1 MTGDWIDI
9 QADPRHVA
17 RERARARVLR
27 GSAWW
32 RQQLAAGRCHYCGA
46 VFPPAELTMDHV
58 IPVARGGRSIP
69 GNVVPACTACNRTK
83 RHLTPAEQV
92 LATLD
97 APQRH
102 PLAGGGEV
110 MARGHQAIA
119 LDPADAG
126 GVLDILERDALILHA
141 VVLTQGAPPALAAA
155 ADLSRETGC
164 LVMGPAGADTS
175 QDLVHRVL
183 QAGEMLETPVGTFRI
198 VPAGNA
204 AGIRLELQA
213 SGSR

>member
-1 MTGDWIDI
+1 M
-9 QADPRHVA
+9 
-17 RERARARVLR
+17 
-27 GSAWW
+27 
-32 RQQLAAGRCHYCGA
+32 
-46 VFPPAELTMDHV
+46 
-58 IPVARGGRSIP
+58 
-69 GNVVPACTACNRTK
+69 
-83 RHLTPAEQV
+83 
-92 LATLD
+92 
-97 APQRH
+97 
-102 PLAGGGEV
+102 
-110 MARGHQAIA
+110 
-119 LDPADAG
+119 
-126 GVLDILERDALILHA
+126 
-141 VVLTQGAPPALAAA
+141 LTQGAPPALAAA